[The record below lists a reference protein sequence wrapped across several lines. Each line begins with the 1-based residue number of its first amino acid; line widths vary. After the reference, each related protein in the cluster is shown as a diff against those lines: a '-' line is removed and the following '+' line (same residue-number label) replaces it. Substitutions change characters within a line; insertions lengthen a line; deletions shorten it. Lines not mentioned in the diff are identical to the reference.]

1 MDTLSVKNLS
11 YGGPISKRTWL
22 FDRLENFNYE
32 FQYGKSYLLDGCIG
46 QGAWSAYWVIGGAVK
61 PEIRSQHF
69 CSAYSRV

>member
-11 YGGPISKRTWL
+11 YGGSISKRTWL

-46 QGAWSAYWVIGGAVK
+46 QGAW
-61 PEIRSQHF
+61 
-69 CSAYSRV
+69 